1 VLSSVVSVA
10 CVPRSPGAVTTG
22 RCLATDRIRCTDPD
36 SGALVVQ
43 GAVAAPTWLQIAGRG
58 GIELGKRP
66 KTTAKADEA
75 NDAVLPA
82 FLGASG
88 RVDDDKLIVGLRAE
102 AAVLR

>member
-1 VLSSVVSVA
+1 V
-10 CVPRSPGAVTTG
+10 
-22 RCLATDRIRCTDPD
+22 
-36 SGALVVQ
+36 
-43 GAVAAPTWLQIAGRG
+43 
-58 GIELGKRP
+58 
-66 KTTAKADEA
+66 KADEA